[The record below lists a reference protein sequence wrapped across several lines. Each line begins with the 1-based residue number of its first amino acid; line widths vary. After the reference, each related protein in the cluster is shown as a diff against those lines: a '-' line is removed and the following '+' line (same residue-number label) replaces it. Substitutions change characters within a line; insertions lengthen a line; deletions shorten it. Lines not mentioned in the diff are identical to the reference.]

1 MLSKNIRFKNFPNK
15 SNNLSIYRSFN
26 ELKKDYF
33 KKKIKILLSLS
44 KNYKYNYNKRIVLKY
59 KKFQNFK
66 IIGMGGSILGPKAIY
81 QFLNHKIKKN
91 FLFID
96 NLQTTLN
103 LQGKKK
109 FINLII
115 SKSGN
120 TLETISNSNILITN
134 NKKNIF
140 ITENKKN
147 YLNTLANQ
155 MKAEVIEHNNYIGGR
170 YSVLSEVGMLPAEL
184 MGLDEKKFK
193 RLNYL
198 IKNKNFTNN
207 LIQNVAS
214 TLNLVKKKKF
224 LSIILNYDCKSENL
238 FSWYQQLIAESLG
251 KKSKGILP
259 LVSTMP
265 KDNHSLMQFYLDGPK
280 KSFFTFFSVS
290 ERNSSKINSKNLLKS
305 HSYLRN
311 QNLKK
316 IINSQMLAT
325 KHVFSRKKI
334 PFRSFEILKRNEQSL
349 GEIFSFFILET
360 ILLGRALKVDPF
372 DQPSVE
378 LIKKQTK
385 KILLRNKSKNY
396 F

>member
-198 IKNKNFTNN
+198 IKDKNFTNN

-214 TLNLVKKKKF
+214 TLNLVKNNKN

-360 ILLGRALKVDPF
+360 ILLGRALKVNPF